1 MNRITR
7 LVAVLALAAVFALA
21 SSVGGIVQPIIND
34 ALNHLSSTAKRSLVV
49 GLVAVVIC
57 LFAAWRHRHKRDS
70 DARNPRT

>member
-1 MNRITR
+1 MHGITR
-7 LVAVLALAAVFALA
+7 LVAVLTLAAVFLLA

-57 LFAAWRHRHKRDS
+57 LFVAWRHRHKRDS
-70 DARNPRT
+70 DARNHRT